1 MGGNLPK
8 RIKYSEKYTVRTCLT
23 SHLANIVLLHIWI
36 CLYTRCSLWATVLIE
51 FCIRSVSHYK
61 SQDLYRFWWKLNF
74 PWDTHLKS
82 ELFTLKWVF
91 IQNWTSVYTCSKVYT
106 SDGAT
111 RFSWHWCALHSSVSS
126 NRPSADYVRKSY
138 FSKSKISTYIF
149 YGRWFGYKHSSLN
162 FSCIYLMLSLLGHAH
177 FAFFKVLSYIH
188 ACWRPQCR
196 QSAGVNLKKC
206 IYDGSH

>member
-1 MGGNLPK
+1 MWAISMWLLIRKIVMWPSCANHRPSWTGHSFVK
-8 RIKYSEKYTVRTCLT
+8 KQFMSTTYTVRTCLT

-111 RFSWHWCALHSSVSS
+111 CMQLEL
-126 NRPSADYVRKSY
+126 VR
-138 FSKSKISTYIF
+138 ST
-149 YGRWFGYKHSSLN
+149 
-162 FSCIYLMLSLLGHAH
+162 
-177 FAFFKVLSYIH
+177 
-188 ACWRPQCR
+188 Q
-196 QSAGVNLKKC
+196 
-206 IYDGSH
+206 